1 MGIVI
6 NQSIKNTA
14 ITYIGFGI
22 GAINA
27 LFLYTNFLGKVHYGM
42 VAFLLSAANIMMP
55 LMAFGVQNTMV
66 RFYFRYKTKKEQ
78 DQFLSFM
85 LLMPFFLIV
94 PISAITYFFY
104 DTIAFFIL
112 QKNPE
117 IRPFLWIIP
126 LIGIC
131 MGYFEIYYAWVKV
144 HLKSVVGNFISEVLV
159 RVFIF
164 ILLFFVHYDWISK
177 DQFIYALLGAYFFQF
192 LAMKIYALKIKM
204 PVFHFAFPSDWK
216 NLFGYSFF
224 IILSGSVASLLI
236 DFDKVMIPN
245 YIKIENNA
253 LYSVA
258 IFIATV
264 IVVPSRA
271 MLQIIYPITAKLLNE
286 NKIDELNDL
295 YKKSAINLQV
305 FGGLIMLGIF
315 LNINQLYLLIPGGY
329 QDGIV
334 VVFIIGLSKFY
345 DVILGNNNA
354 ILLNTKYYRTVIL
367 FGLLLV
373 FMMVV
378 LNMFLI
384 PRYGIIGSAWA
395 TLISVL
401 VYNTIKLLFVVKKMK
416 LFPFTQKTLYSFG
429 IIILVFLIFYF
440 WEFPFHAIINIILKS
455 ILITIVYVV
464 LNYKLNISIEI
475 NEIIRTLI
483 IKIFPNKKSRR
494 LS

>member
-14 ITYIGFGI
+14 ITYFGFGI

-42 VAFLLSAANIMMP
+42 VAFLLSAAHIMMP
-55 LMAFGVQNTMV
+55 LMAFGVQNTLV
-66 RFYFRYKTKKEQ
+66 RFYSKYKTEVEREK
-78 DQFLSFM
+78 FMSFM
-85 LLMPFFLIV
+85 LLMPFFLII
-94 PISAITYFFY
+94 PITTITYFFY
-104 DTIAFFIL
+104 DKIVFFIL

-117 IRPFLWIIP
+117 IKPFLWIIP
-126 LIGIC
+126 IIGIC
-131 MGYFEIYYAWVKV
+131 MGYFEVYYAWVKV
-144 HLKSVVGNFISEVLV
+144 HLKSVVGNFISEVLIRFFV
-159 RVFIF
+159 F
-164 ILLFFVHYDWISK
+164 ILLFAVYFNCISK
-177 DQFIYALLGAYFFQF
+177 DEFIYGLLAAYFLQF
-192 LAMKIYALKIKM
+192 LAMKIYAWNIKM
-204 PVFHFAFPSDWK
+204 PVFQFSIPPDWK
-216 NLFGYSFF
+216 QLFGYSFF
-224 IILSGSVASLLI
+224 IILSGSVAALLI

-286 NKIDELNDL
+286 NKTDELNDL

-315 LNINQLYLLIPGGY
+315 LNIKQLYLLIPGGY
-329 QDGIV
+329 ESGIS

-354 ILLNTKYYRTVIL
+354 ILLNTKYYRPVIF

-373 FMMVV
+373 FMMIV
-378 LNMFLI
+378 LNMLLI
-384 PRYGIIGSAWA
+384 PLYGIEGSAWA
-395 TLISVL
+395 TLISIL
-401 VYNTIKLLFVVKKMK
+401 VYNTIKLLFVVKKMD
-416 LFPFTQKTLYSFG
+416 LYPFTIKTFYSFG
-429 IIILVFLIFYF
+429 IIIIIFLGFYF
-440 WEFPFHAIINIILKS
+440 WEFPFHPILNIALKS
-455 ILITIVYVV
+455 ILISIIYVY
-464 LNYKLNISIEI
+464 LNYKMKISEEI
-475 NEIIRTLI
+475 NEII
-483 IKIFPNKKSRR
+483 SRI
-494 LS
+494 LLKFK

>member
-14 ITYIGFGI
+14 ITYFGFGI

-42 VAFLLSAANIMMP
+42 VAFLLSAAHIMMP
-55 LMAFGVQNTMV
+55 LMAFGVQNTLV
-66 RFYFRYKTKKEQ
+66 RYYSKYKTDFEREK
-78 DQFLSFM
+78 FMSFM
-85 LLMPFFLIV
+85 LLMPLFLII
-94 PISAITYFFY
+94 PITAITYFFY
-104 DTIAFFIL
+104 DKIAFFIL

-117 IRPFLWIIP
+117 IKPFLWIIP
-126 LIGIC
+126 IIGIC
-131 MGYFEIYYAWVKV
+131 MGYFEVYYAWVKV
-144 HLKSVVGNFISEVLV
+144 HLKSVVGNFISEVLIRFFV
-159 RVFIF
+159 F
-164 ILLFFVHYDWISK
+164 ILLFAVYFNWISK
-177 DQFIYALLGAYFFQF
+177 DEFIYGLLVAYFLQF
-192 LAMKIYALKIKM
+192 LAMKVYAWNVKM
-204 PVFHFAFPSDWK
+204 PTFQLSIPPDWK
-216 NLFGYSFF
+216 QLFGYSFF
-224 IILSGSVASLLI
+224 IILSGSVAALLI

-286 NKIDELNDL
+286 NKTDELNDL

-315 LNINQLYLLIPGGY
+315 LNIKQLYLLIPGGY
-329 QDGIV
+329 ESGIS

-354 ILLNTKYYRTVIL
+354 ILLNTKYYRPVIF

-373 FMMVV
+373 FMMIV
-378 LNMFLI
+378 LNMLLI
-384 PRYGIIGSAWA
+384 PPYGIVGSAWA

-401 VYNTIKLLFVVKKMK
+401 VYNTIKLLFVVKKMN
-416 LFPFTQKTLYSFG
+416 LYPFTIKTLHSFG
-429 IIILVFLIFYF
+429 IISIIFLGFYF
-440 WEFPFHAIINIILKS
+440 WEFPFHPILNIILKS
-455 ILITIVYVV
+455 ILISIIYIY
-464 LNYKLNISIEI
+464 LNYKMKISMEV
-475 NEIIRTLI
+475 NEIIDRFRIL
-483 IKIFPNKKSRR
+483 KK
-494 LS
+494 